1 MCPDPQLLSIYLD
14 GEMPSPWKEKLE
26 KHFLECSVCR
36 EKYENYLRLRELCVD
51 NITKEKIME
60 TARDRVW
67 RNLSGR
73 STGLA
78 RKPRIWQRRLSIPLP
93 AAAAAAVVILLMAG
107 FWLRGAQTGAN
118 AMAEVY
124 QPQSVGIASF
134 LFDNNDEADVILPD
148 MDLNG
153 ILQFLAADST
163 DTIMF
168 TLPDSRNYY
177 RTGEPGAIRAADY
190 QRNSVPGR

>member
-1 MCPDPQLLSIYLD
+1 
-14 GEMPSPWKEKLE
+14 
-26 KHFLECSVCR
+26 
-36 EKYENYLRLRELCVD
+36 
-51 NITKEKIME
+51 
-60 TARDRVW
+60 
-67 RNLSGR
+67 
-73 STGLA
+73 
-78 RKPRIWQRRLSIPLP
+78 
-93 AAAAAAVVILLMAG
+93 MAG
-107 FWLRGAQTGAN
+107 FWLRGAQTNNSAI
-118 AMAEVY
+118 AEGY
-124 QPQSVGIASF
+124 QPQSPQVAGF
-134 LFDNNDEADVILPD
+134 YFDIDDEADVILPD